1 VKKNQLILLGSGALL
16 FCLIYFLG
24 TTVPPKDPQK
34 AQAASP
40 TEGIDFQQIL
50 KASKEQLN
58 PSQLGYL
65 SQLEAAVV
73 KGDLSDQQARVY
85 RKLAGFWKDSA
96 HLLLPYSY
104 YSGMAA
110 KLENS
115 EKSLTFAAH
124 NFLEGL
130 RRQSDPSLKK
140 WMATEAKELF
150 EKALKINPEND
161 STKVGLGSCYLF
173 GQISENPLT
182 GIQLIR
188 EVADRD
194 PRNAY
199 AQLMLGIGGLE
210 SGQFDKAIER
220 FTKVLAVDPKQLEAI
235 LGLAECYE
243 RKGDKANAVKW
254 YTEGRKYFTESEI
267 LQEIDAR
274 IDLLKK

>member
-1 VKKNQLILLGSGALL
+1 MKKNQLILLGSGALL

-24 TTVPPKDPQK
+24 NTVPPKDPQK
-34 AQAASP
+34 AKAAPSP
-40 TEGIDFQQIL
+40 DAIDFQQIL
-50 KASKEQLN
+50 KSSKEQLT
-58 PSQLGYL
+58 PLQLGYV

-73 KGDLSDQQARVY
+73 KGDLPESQSRVY
-85 RKLAGFWKDSA
+85 RKLAGFWKDTA
-96 HLLLPYSY
+96 HLLLPFSY

-188 EVADRD
+188 EVADRN

-220 FTKVLAVDPKQLEAI
+220 FNKVLAADPNQLEAI

-243 RKGDKANAVKW
+243 RKGDRSNAVKW
-254 YTEGRKYFTESEI
+254 YTEGRKYFTETEI

-274 IDLLKK
+274 IELLKK